1 MSDTGGSGVVRL
13 NRIRDNTIRRIDE
26 LVKSNKELDQDWRNF
41 FSDTMEHDISFVER
55 HGEGIVHRLFK
66 NRVSCDVFR
75 LFVNRFNLIDYNEV
89 FRRIMSDRIENR
101 CIRRGEMILYSE
113 NTLMDEYLE
122 VIWSQGDFDLM
133 HYEEEEI
140 GSSRV
145 QIYENLMEMI
155 SVGELN
161 FAIRYLLA
169 EHPGVFGQLANLIQ
183 HEHIARHFFSFS
195 IYGADYRMR
204 HWHITPCEMLVY
216 FDHSVTQASSVIY
229 TLISHEC
236 LTPRSRTIY
245 GLPMIFNCLFSK
257 FDPTHRPRKQQVA
270 HIDFFT
276 RTTHGTKQNFTYYV
290 RHNHFDLCN
299 LVILMA
305 QLNFFLQKSEDFFL
319 VRGILPRENYAG
331 YMDFYHEIEGTAR
344 EQYHRANL
352 FELIK
357 SCRDEI
363 QQQHQKITL
372 DYQLPAVRRF
382 IRTTVYFIRLAK
394 LLEFCKRETRYS
406 LFVPSE
412 PELSAQLEIKK
423 RHSFKNPTNEE
434 EAKLVLKSV
443 GMRFFLLKSEEGADD
458 QRAARRSRT

>member
-75 LFVNRFNLIDYNEV
+75 LFVNRFNMIDYNEV
-89 FRRIMSDRIENR
+89 FRRIISDRIENR
-101 CIRRGEMILYSE
+101 CIRRGEMMLYSE

-145 QIYENLMEMI
+145 QIYENLIMMI

-183 HEHIARHFFSFS
+183 HERIARHFFSFS

-236 LTPRSRTIY
+236 LTPHSRSIY

-257 FDPTHRPRKQQVA
+257 FDPTHRPRKQAVV
-270 HIDFFT
+270 HIDFFN
-276 RTTHGTKQNFTYYV
+276 RTTHVTKQNFTDFV

-319 VRGILPRENYAG
+319 VRGILPKENYAG
-331 YMDFYHEIEGTAR
+331 YMDFYHDLWTPASEIHG
-344 EQYHRANL
+344 
-352 FELIK
+352 
-357 SCRDEI
+357 
-363 QQQHQKITL
+363 
-372 DYQLPAVRRF
+372 
-382 IRTTVYFIRLAK
+382 
-394 LLEFCKRETRYS
+394 
-406 LFVPSE
+406 
-412 PELSAQLEIKK
+412 
-423 RHSFKNPTNEE
+423 
-434 EAKLVLKSV
+434 
-443 GMRFFLLKSEEGADD
+443 
-458 QRAARRSRT
+458 